1 MARLGCR
8 DEGGIRRVREDPMR
22 EADEVEEL
30 IQPLIGSPVS
40 QTSLDQL
47 KGLLEDGSVW
57 LIAPPRAFLV
67 ISPQKQEV

>member
-1 MARLGCR
+1 
-8 DEGGIRRVREDPMR
+8 MR

-47 KGLLEDGSVW
+47 KALLKDGPVW
-57 LIAPPRAFLV
+57 LVTPPSAFFTV
-67 ISPQKQEV
+67 FP